1 MNRIQIN
8 IKRLLTII
16 LLIVLIIEIL
26 IFIKSNSS
34 KSNLNQFTA
43 NINNRSNSKEINAI
57 QMSQDL
63 IDFEGFDHING
74 APEPIIPNIVHLLYL
89 QQPYIKFDQLVNI
102 LSIYFNH
109 KPDFIYIHCDNCSF
123 TGKYFEILRNYRIV
137 WKMIKFYKIPFKK
150 TIFGTSYG

>member
-1 MNRIQIN
+1 MNHIKIN

-26 IFIKSNSS
+26 IFIKSNSI

-43 NINNRSNSKEINAI
+43 NINNRSNSKEINDI

-89 QQPYIKFDQLVNI
+89 LLVI
-102 LSIYFNH
+102 EIYFFLKLN
-109 KPDFIYIHCDNCSF
+109 PIYSDNNKLPLPS
-123 TGKYFEILRNYRIV
+123 LL
-137 WKMIKFYKIPFKK
+137 
-150 TIFGTSYG
+150 

>member
-1 MNRIQIN
+1 MNRIKIN

-26 IFIKSNSS
+26 IFIKSNDG
-34 KSNLNQFTA
+34 KSNINQF
-43 NINNRSNSKEINAI
+43 NIQNNRSNSKEINAI

-74 APEPIIPNIVHLLYL
+74 ASEPIIPNIVHLLYL
-89 QQPYIKFDQLVNI
+89 QQPYIKFYQLVNI
-102 LSIYFNH
+102 LSVYFNH
-109 KPDFIYIHCDNCSF
+109 KPDFIYIHCDNCNF
-123 TGKYFEILRNYRIV
+123 TGKYFEILRSYKIV
-137 WKMIKFYKIPFKK
+137 WQLIKFYKIPFKK